1 MEAYNQLSADKLDA
15 AFAEAEILIKL
26 GRFAV
31 PRLTDDD
38 RKFVFVVALAHGK
51 KVGGKLRALARGGIQ
66 RVSESV
72 VHRSLVGTR
81 LLGTNYLAGKI
92 AVLKYTV
99 DAVVYRLRRRF
110 GSTVGRR
117 IRVLFIAVAGDK
129 AGKREHENK

>member
-1 MEAYNQLSADKLDA
+1 MEADDQLPADKLDA
-15 AFAEAEILIKL
+15 ALSKAEILIKL

-38 RKFVFVVALAHGK
+38 GKFVFVVALTHGK

-66 RVSESV
+66 RVSERV

-110 GSTVGRR
+110 GGRVGRR

-129 AGKREHENK
+129 TGKREHENK